1 MRTALIAATRVES
14 RTRPT
19 SRSENPPG
27 AQTSS
32 SLRKA
37 SRSAARAPA
46 TPAPRDPGPA
56 PAGPLQADTNTTH
69 PATNT
74 ASPVRIASARP
85 RAVMRDL
92 PSGYVSA

>member
-1 MRTALIAATRVES
+1 MAATRVES

-19 SRSENPPG
+19 SFSENPPG

-37 SRSAARAPA
+37 SRSAARVPA
-46 TPAPRDPGPA
+46 TPAPRPPGPA
-56 PAGPLQADTNTTH
+56 PAGPLHSETNMTH

-85 RAVMRDL
+85 RAVMREL